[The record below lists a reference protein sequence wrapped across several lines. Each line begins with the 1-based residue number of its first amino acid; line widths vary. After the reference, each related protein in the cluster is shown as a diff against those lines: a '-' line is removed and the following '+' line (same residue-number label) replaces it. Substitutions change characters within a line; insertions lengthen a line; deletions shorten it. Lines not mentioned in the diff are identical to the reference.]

1 MKKNES
7 YSWALKQVRAQVK
20 RHVDNVATLANTAAI
35 LKQRMPGFFW
45 VGFYLLRDDKLL
57 LGPFQGP
64 PACMQLTLDKG
75 VCAEAVKRGA
85 TVVVDDVDRFDGH
98 VACDGRSRSEIV
110 VPLMNMADQL
120 VAVLDIDSTELGY
133 FSSQDVKGL
142 EAIAAELAR
151 VL

>member
-1 MKKNES
+1 
-7 YSWALKQVRAQVK
+7 
-20 RHVDNVATLANTAAI
+20 
-35 LKQRMPGFFW
+35 
-45 VGFYLLRDDKLL
+45 
-57 LGPFQGP
+57 
-64 PACMQLTLDKG
+64 MQLTLDKG